1 MWANCGPYRGCVMP
15 MPVWTVVELGLLWT
29 LFGVVVGVVFGHM
42 VVPRD

>member
-1 MWANCGPYRGCVMP
+1 MV

-29 LFGVVVGVVFGHM
+29 LFGVVVRVVFGHM